1 MDTLLAYA
9 LFDLPVKLM
18 ARALRRLTGL
28 RLRRAEAIAVPLVA
42 VLLGSMLLAALLA
55 GRVQ

>member
-9 LFDLPVKLM
+9 FFDLPVKLL

-28 RLRRAEAIAVPLVA
+28 RLRRAEAIAEPLVA
-42 VLLGSMLLAALLA
+42 VLLGLLLLAALLA
-55 GRVQ
+55 SRPQ